1 MKKSS
6 ILLSL
11 LLGGC
16 VTAEKEE
23 EMGMCVKYM
32 PIEDKRIR
40 CAGGRGVAP
49 QICIEEIVIRQ
60 FCVRYEKL

>member
-6 ILLSL
+6 MILSL

-16 VTAEKEE
+16 VTAEKDVNR
-23 EMGMCVKYM
+23 GMCTKYM
-32 PIEDKRIR
+32 SIPDKKIE

-49 QICIEEIVIRQ
+49 QICVEKTVTKQ
-60 FCVRYEKL
+60 FCVRYETL

>member
-6 ILLSL
+6 VLLSL

-16 VTAEKEE
+16 VTAEKDDNR
-23 EMGMCVKYM
+23 GMCTKFM
-32 PIEDKRIR
+32 PIPDRKIE

-49 QICIEEIVIRQ
+49 QICVEKTVIKQ
-60 FCVRYEKL
+60 FCVRYETL